1 MVIILWNTENFILKI
16 LISWDPNK
24 FFEKDH
30 VITKTNTL
38 KLVRHF
44 HRLGSSSV
52 KLSTIAQL

>member
-1 MVIILWNTENFILKI
+1 MVIILNTKNFILKI

-24 FFEKDH
+24 FFEKDN

-38 KLVRHF
+38 KLVRLF

>member
-1 MVIILWNTENFILKI
+1 MVIILNTKNFILKI

-30 VITKTNTL
+30 VITKT

>member
-1 MVIILWNTENFILKI
+1 MVIILWNTENFIPKI

-24 FFEKDH
+24 VFEKDH
-30 VITKTNTL
+30 VITKT

>member
-1 MVIILWNTENFILKI
+1 MVIILNTKNFILKI

-24 FFEKDH
+24 FFEKDN